1 MTELSFAARLLL
13 SVALTALS
21 LAVWKWLQTPAK
33 PPQQGAKRDK
43 KRSKKRSAKKS
54 AKPDASSSSPP
65 PSSSQERPQKPTT
78 QPQKPTA
85 QTQSSQPLAQ
95 MSTAKAA
102 AIADPGES
110 EDSDS
115 DEGLSA
121 AQVLATRKFKPKNL
135 GGSRLARKIQAAL
148 PTADAPRFAVSQE
161 VLARFE
167 GGARWLPATVLE
179 VGVSAVLNWVNAPS
193 AATRKTE
200 RVTVSNSRIATLCLF
215 ALQQVRKGNEYHLKY
230 DDGEIEYR
238 VPAAFI
244 KPRPTA
250 TVSEDEGKSQASL
263 LSGQASELR
272 TDVLPAS
279 EELSAVAAASS
290 SSESDD
296 DDGWQVVGGLSKRRP
311 PPSAAAEPLVG
322 GLTKRQ
328 RESRRK
334 KERQRELKE
343 LLRLQAQQGDV
354 DARARMRYVPPPSA
368 PPS

>member
-21 LAVWKWLQTPAK
+21 LAVWKWLQAPAK

-65 PSSSQERPQKPTT
+65 PSSSQERPQQPTT
-78 QPQKPTA
+78 QLRSLA
-85 QTQSSQPLAQ
+85 QTSI
-95 MSTAKAA
+95 AKATATANA
-102 AIADPGES
+102 AATANPGES

-135 GGSRLARKIQAAL
+135 GGSRLARRIQAAL

-179 VGVSAVLNWVNAPS
+179 VGVSIRCNPQNG
-193 AATRKTE
+193 TRH
-200 RVTVSNSRIATLCLF
+200 R
-215 ALQQVRKGNEYHLKY
+215 VRKGNEYHLKY

-238 VPAAFI
+238 VPAALL

-250 TVSEDEGKSQASL
+250 TVSEDEGKTQPSVH
-263 LSGQASELR
+263 SGQVSELR
-272 TDVLPAS
+272 TDVLGLLAA
-279 EELSAVAAASS
+279 EAASS
-290 SSESDD
+290 SGESDD
-296 DDGWQVVGGLSKRRP
+296 DDGWQVVGGSSRRRP
-311 PPSAAAEPLVG
+311 PPPAAAEPLVG

-343 LLRLQAQQGDV
+343 LLRLQAQRDDV
-354 DARARMRYVPPPSA
+354 DARARMRYVPPPPA